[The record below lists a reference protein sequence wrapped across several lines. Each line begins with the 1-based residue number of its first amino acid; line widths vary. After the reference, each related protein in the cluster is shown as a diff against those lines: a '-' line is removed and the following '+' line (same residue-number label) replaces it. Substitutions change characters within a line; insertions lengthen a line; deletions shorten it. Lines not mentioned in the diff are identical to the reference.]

1 MSAYIQ
7 VAEEEGEEPIE
18 IPCEDDSTNSM
29 YLSFYIFIYYL
40 FIYYLFIYL
49 YFFFLNTGFW
59 VSMSSQTLTS
69 KCHIWLD

>member
-29 YLSFYIFIYYL
+29 YLSFYIFI
-40 FIYYLFIYL
+40 LFIYL
-49 YFFFLNTGFW
+49 LFIFLFFLIP
-59 VSMSSQTLTS
+59 VSGSECLP
-69 KCHIWLD
+69 KL